1 MTAREYAAKMKE
13 VAALQPPS
21 FEMGELAFSVN
32 AEGDLTVNL
41 AGDDMDEP
49 AVFTPD
55 QALDLAKWLG
65 EVFGG

>member
-13 VAALQPPS
+13 VAHPPS
-21 FEMGELAFSVN
+21 FEMGECTFRVN
-32 AEGDLTVNL
+32 VEGHLTVEMD
-41 AGDDMDEP
+41 GDVEENTQ
-49 AVFTPD
+49 AFTPE